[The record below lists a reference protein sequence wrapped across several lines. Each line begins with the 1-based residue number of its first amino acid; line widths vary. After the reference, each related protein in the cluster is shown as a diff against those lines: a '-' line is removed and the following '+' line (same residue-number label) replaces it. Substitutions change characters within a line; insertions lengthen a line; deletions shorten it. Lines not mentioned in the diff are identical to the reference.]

1 MQSGMYWEEDVD
13 TATAGVPDAVVDLV
27 FQMNCR
33 TLPVDH
39 AYRLSQAV
47 QALLPWFS
55 TVPAAGLHLIHGADS
70 GNGWY
75 RPEAGGE
82 DLLYLSRRTRFVLR
96 LPRERVEDARA
107 LSGQVLNIDGHALA
121 LGEASVRPLAAS
133 GTIYARYV
141 VGRRED
147 SEAAFLERVAGELRS
162 MGIRFKKVLCGRSH
176 TLATPDGEVFT
187 RSVMLADL
195 SLDDSFKLQ
204 QLGLGA
210 GRKLGCG
217 LFIPH
222 KSLNKADLGV
232 EGLR

>member
-1 MQSGMYWEEDVD
+1 MKSSMYWEEDLD
-13 TATAGVPDAVVDLV
+13 ETSAGIPDAIVDLA
-27 FQMNCR
+27 FRIDCR

-47 QALLPWFS
+47 QAALPWFAGES
-55 TVPAAGLHLIHGADS
+55 AAGLHLIHGADS

-75 RPEAGGE
+75 RPEGGSE

-96 LPRERVEDARA
+96 LPRERVDDARA
-107 LSGQVLNIDGHALA
+107 LSGQVLDIDGHKLE
-121 LGEASVRPLAAS
+121 LGEASVRPLAHNT
-133 GTIYARYV
+133 TIYARYV
-141 VGRRED
+141 VGRAED
-147 SEAAFLERVAGELRS
+147 SEAEFLDRVAGELRA

-176 TLATPDGEVFT
+176 TLATPDGELFT

-195 SLDDSFKLQ
+195 RLEDSIKLQ
-204 QLGLGA
+204 QLGLGTN
-210 GRKLGCG
+210 RKLGCG

-222 KSLNKADLGV
+222 KSLNRVDLGV